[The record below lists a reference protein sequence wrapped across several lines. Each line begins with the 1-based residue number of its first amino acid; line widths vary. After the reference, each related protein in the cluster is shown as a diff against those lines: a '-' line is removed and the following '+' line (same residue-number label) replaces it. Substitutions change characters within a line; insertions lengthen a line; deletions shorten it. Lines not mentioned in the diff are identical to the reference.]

1 MRPADAP
8 PPMLAACA
16 LRSPRG
22 GLNGGQ
28 VGGPHGER
36 SGPLH
41 GEPDGLRAVSFDLH
55 AGQLLHVQGAN
66 GSGKTSLLRMLAG
79 LLRPLSGDLYAQGSN
94 FRQDPSAYF
103 ARVAFLGH
111 ANGLT
116 GELSALENMRY
127 SLHVAGTPQDDDAIA
142 SALRTWRLDACLHT
156 PAARLS
162 QGQGRR
168 LALAAVVLGG
178 KPLWLLDEP
187 DAGLDAASLDQLWTA
202 LDAHLDAGGAA
213 VVASHRKPNAVAAA
227 ATRTQT
233 LNLDDYA
240 DAGYAVSVGAA

>member
-8 PPMLAACA
+8 PPLLAACG

-22 GLNGGQ
+22 G
-28 VGGPHGER
+28 R
-36 SGPLH
+36 CS
-41 GEPDGLRAVSFDLH
+41 EPEGLRPVDFDLH

-79 LLRPLSGDLYAQGSN
+79 LLRPLAGTVRSQG
-94 FRQDPSAYF
+94 REVRHDTAAYF

-111 ANGLT
+111 ANGLC
-116 GELSALENMRY
+116 GELTALENLRY

-142 SALRTWRLDACLHT
+142 AGLRHWRLEGSVHL

-168 LALAAVVLGG
+168 LAMAAVVLGG

-187 DAGLDAASLDQLWTA
+187 DAGLDAASLAQLWRA

-213 VVASHRKPNAVAAA
+213 VVASHRAPGTAAA
-227 ATRTQT
+227 RTQT
-233 LNLDDYA
+233 LNMDDYA

>member
-8 PPMLAACA
+8 PPMLSACE

-22 GLNGGQ
+22 GML
-28 VGGPHGER
+28 GET
-36 SGPLH
+36 P
-41 GEPDGLRAVSFDLH
+41 GLRAISFDLH

-79 LLRPLSGDLYAQGSN
+79 LLRPLSGALYAQGCDV
-94 FRQDPSAYF
+94 RRDPPAYF

-111 ANGLT
+111 ANALT

-142 SALRTWRLDACLHT
+142 NALRTWRLDACLHT

-187 DAGLDAASLDQLWTA
+187 DAGLDAASLDQLWAT
-202 LDAHLDAGGAA
+202 LNTHLDRGGAA
-213 VVASHRKPNAVAAA
+213 VVASHRVPASAPMLTQGLTAS
-227 ATRTQT
+227 RTQT

>member
-1 MRPADAP
+1 MRPVDAP
-8 PPMLAACA
+8 PPMLSANG

-22 GLNGGQ
+22 G
-28 VGGPHGER
+28 
-36 SGPLH
+36 
-41 GEPDGLRAVSFDLH
+41 PDGQRPVHFDLH
-55 AGQLLHVQGAN
+55 RGQLLHVQGAN

-79 LLRPLSGDLYAQGSN
+79 LLRPLAGTLHSEGGN
-94 FRQDPSAYF
+94 VRRDPAAYF

-111 ANGLT
+111 ANGLC
-116 GELSALENMRY
+116 GELTALENVRY
-127 SLHVAGTPQDDDAIA
+127 AQHVAGTPQEDDAIA
-142 SALRTWRLDACLHT
+142 AALRRWRLEGCLHL

-168 LALAAVVLGG
+168 LAMAAVALGG

-187 DAGLDAASLDQLWTA
+187 DAGLDAASLDHLWRT

-213 VVASHRKPNAVAAA
+213 VVASHRAPGAS
-227 ATRTQT
+227 TSRTQT
-233 LNLDDYA
+233 LNMDDYA

>member
-8 PPMLAACA
+8 PPLLAACG

-22 GLNGGQ
+22 G
-28 VGGPHGER
+28 R
-36 SGPLH
+36 CS
-41 GEPDGLRAVSFDLH
+41 EPEGLRPVDFDLH

-79 LLRPLSGDLYAQGSN
+79 LLRPLAGTVRSQG
-94 FRQDPSAYF
+94 REVRHDTAAYF

-111 ANGLT
+111 ANGLC
-116 GELSALENMRY
+116 GELTALENLRY

-142 SALRTWRLDACLHT
+142 AGLRRWRLEGSVHL

-168 LALAAVVLGG
+168 LAMAAVVLGG

-187 DAGLDAASLDQLWTA
+187 DALSLI
-202 LDAHLDAGGAA
+202 HI
-213 VVASHRKPNAVAAA
+213 
-227 ATRTQT
+227 
-233 LNLDDYA
+233 
-240 DAGYAVSVGAA
+240 

>member
-8 PPMLAACA
+8 PPILAANG

-22 GLNGGQ
+22 G
-28 VGGPHGER
+28 PE
-36 SGPLH
+36 
-41 GEPDGLRAVSFDLH
+41 GLRPVDIDLH
-55 AGQLLHVQGAN
+55 RGQLLHVQGAN

-79 LLRPLSGDLYAQGSN
+79 LLRPLAGTLHSEGRDV
-94 FRQDPSAYF
+94 RRDPAAYF
-103 ARVAFLGH
+103 ARAAFLGH
-111 ANGLT
+111 ANGLC
-116 GELSALENMRY
+116 GELTALENVRY
-127 SLHVAGTPQDDDAIA
+127 ALHVAGTPQDDGAIA
-142 SALRTWRLDACLHT
+142 SALRGWRLEASLHL

-168 LALAAVVLGG
+168 LAMAAVALGG

-187 DAGLDAASLDQLWTA
+187 DAGLDAASLDLLWRT

-213 VVASHRKPNAVAAA
+213 VVASHRAP
-227 ATRTQT
+227 ATGASRTQT
-233 LNLDDYA
+233 LNMDDYA

>member
-8 PPMLAACA
+8 PPLLAARG

-22 GLNGGQ
+22 G
-28 VGGPHGER
+28 PC
-36 SGPLH
+36 SGP
-41 GEPDGLRAVSFDLH
+41 EGLRPVDVELH

-79 LLRPLSGDLYAQGSN
+79 LLRPLGGTLYSQGQEV
-94 FRQDPSAYF
+94 RRDTAAYF

-111 ANGLT
+111 ANGLC
-116 GELSALENMRY
+116 GELTALENLRY

-142 SALRTWRLDACLHT
+142 TGLRRWRLEGSVHV

-168 LALAAVVLGG
+168 LAMAAVVLGG

-187 DAGLDAASLDQLWTA
+187 DAGLDAASREQFHGVTPRA
-202 LDAHLDAGGAA
+202 R
-213 VVASHRKPNAVAAA
+213 HRRRPHA
-227 ATRTQT
+227 
-233 LNLDDYA
+233 NLEH
-240 DAGYAVSVGAA
+240 G

>member
-8 PPMLAACA
+8 PPMLAACG
-16 LRSPRG
+16 LLSPRG
-22 GLNGGQ
+22 GPGGGQ
-28 VGGPHGER
+28 RGE
-36 SGPLH
+36 GNGAFPI
-41 GEPDGLRAVSFDLH
+41 DFDLH

-66 GSGKTSLLRMLAG
+66 GSGKSSLLRMLAG
-79 LLRPLSGDLYAQGSN
+79 LLRPLAGTLQAQGRDV
-94 FRQDPSAYF
+94 RQDPSDYF

-111 ANGLT
+111 ANGLS
-116 GELSALENMRY
+116 GELSALENVRY
-127 SLHVAGTPQDDDAIA
+127 GLHVAGTPKDDATIA
-142 SALRTWRLDACLHT
+142 QGLRAWRLDACLHT

-187 DAGLDAASLDQLWTA
+187 DAGLDAASLEQLWMT
-202 LDAHLDAGGAA
+202 LNAHLESGGAA
-213 VVASHRKPNAVAAA
+213 VMASHRQPGTHPA
-227 ATRTQT
+227 RTQT

-240 DAGYAVSVGAA
+240 DADHAVSVSAA